1 MRSAPWAIRSRI
13 GGSRGPSSPCRP
25 ARCAGTCPAGVR
37 TGPFASIY
45 STVLP
50 DLASRRRAAQVAT
63 AHTTAQAVT
72 DAAHAFTSRSSSCT
86 AVLPGLRR
94 QGGLAGRTHGQDAVP
109 AFGLRALRGAQA
121 AGVLGDAVRVVDR
134 VPVPEDRPDVAVAP
148 RVGLRERGLPRL
160 DPVRLGEQ
168 VVLQLLV
175 EALDLVRRGEEDDL
189 PGALRGQVEG
199 LPEDPDLR
207 ADPPD
212 REALG
217 REPLDPAR
225 RTDGVYTRST
235 ALGDLRLHGHHR
247 FRVLPVDLP
256 DEYNVSLLSP
266 ALADANRSERALG
279 GGAPGRDHRGRHAVD
294 EVELAQ
300 VRADRR
306 HADLRGPALRPQIG
320 RVLRSCQLL
329 GGLQLVHSSPVEGHK
344 ALRRGSLRGAVYRV
358 RPERHLRAAQVARH
372 GALRHLHGLRD
383 AREILARETARQGL
397 PLPGVQRMLPLPLG
411 LPGDT
416 GHRGCSFVNSYRGRS
431 LIQRGISSFTRLTR
445 RYRVRRP
452 S

>member
-1 MRSAPWAIRSRI
+1 M
-13 GGSRGPSSPCRP
+13 
-25 ARCAGTCPAGVR
+25 
-37 TGPFASIY
+37 Y

-72 DAAHAFTSRSSSCT
+72 VAAHAFTSRSSSCT

-94 QGGLAGRTHGQDAVP
+94 HGGLAGRTHGQDALP
-109 AFGLRALRGAQA
+109 AVRLRALRGAAA
-121 AGVLGDAVRVVDR
+121 AGVLWDAVRVVRR

-207 ADPPD
+207 AAPPD

-256 DEYNVSLLSP
+256 DRYQLPVVSP
-266 ALADANRSERALG
+266 AFPDDDLRDRALG
-279 GGAPGRDHRGRHAVD
+279 EGPPGRDHRGRHVVD
-294 EVELAQ
+294 EVELAH
-300 VRADRR
+300 APEDGR
-306 HADLRGPALRPQIG
+306 H
-320 RVLRSCQLL
+320 
-329 GGLQLVHSSPVEGHK
+329 
-344 ALRRGSLRGAVYRV
+344 
-358 RPERHLRAAQVARH
+358 
-372 GALRHLHGLRD
+372 
-383 AREILARETARQGL
+383 
-397 PLPGVQRMLPLPLG
+397 
-411 LPGDT
+411 
-416 GHRGCSFVNSYRGRS
+416 
-431 LIQRGISSFTRLTR
+431 
-445 RYRVRRP
+445 
-452 S
+452 